1 MNICMIASGYLS
13 QSKPGV
19 DIFIHEQAREMVK
32 QGLKVHVITAGNND
46 DSPREETI
54 EGVHVHRVM
63 NGNFKPARL
72 FSFVFAVKVMRI
84 AAQLNKI
91 EKFDVVHSQFADHA
105 GFAGAITSRI
115 LRRPLVLT
123 VHGYDVYYSKELGYG
138 IGTTWLGRIYVSFIL
153 KSTDK
158 IYPVS
163 NALKKQCITKW
174 YINPKKL
181 EVLHN
186 GFCIQ
191 GLPEEDDLNRFKSIL
206 NIDDKKVILSVS
218 SLIKR
223 KGQQNIIRAL
233 PAVIKE
239 VPDAVFILVGEGPYL
254 PELEQLI
261 KELRLKS
268 YVRMTK
274 RFVDRSELPMFL
286 SICDVFVLV
295 SVLESFGIVYLE
307 ALALGKPVI
316 GSRGEGDEDFI
327 VDSENGFLVDP
338 ANTDELAEKIVALLQ
353 DKSLRISMGE
363 KGKKAVTEDYLWK
376 HNVEKLVGMYE
387 EVIRQ

>member
-1 MNICMIASGYLS
+1 MNICMISSPYPC
-13 QSKPGV
+13 QSKPTIG
-19 DIFIHEQAREMVK
+19 IFIHEQAKEMVE
-32 QGLKVHVITAGNND
+32 QGLKVHIITTADD

-63 NGNFKPARL
+63 NDDFKPVRL
-72 FSFVFAVKVMRI
+72 FFLVFMVKAMRKV
-84 AAQLNKI
+84 AQLNKT

-105 GFAGAITSRI
+105 GFAGAIISGI

-138 IGTTWLGRIYVSFIL
+138 IGITWLGRIYVSFIL
-153 KSTDK
+153 KRADK

-174 YINPKKL
+174 HINPKKL

-186 GFCIQ
+186 GFYIQ

-223 KGQQNIIRAL
+223 KGQQNIISAL

-239 VPDAVFILVGEGPYL
+239 VPDAIFILVGEGPYL

-274 RFVDRSELPMFL
+274 RFVDRNELPMFL

-307 ALALGKPVI
+307 ALASGKPVI

-327 VDSENGFLVDP
+327 VDGENGFLVDP
-338 ANTDELAEKIVALLQ
+338 ANTDELAKKIVALLK

-363 KGKKAVTEDYLWK
+363 RGKKAVTEDYLWK

-387 EVIRQ
+387 EVIKQ